1 LQSGFLIAGALRYCS
16 AILPRLVRLA
26 ISHGLFPY
34 EKILKRGDGFR
45 GHRVEWLLLGFMG
58 GCLFL
63 ALLFVCVCFIEKG
76 ENHVF

>member
-1 LQSGFLIAGALRYCS
+1 MCFCARCFL
-16 AILPRLVRLA
+16 VKN
-26 ISHGLFPY
+26 FFV
-34 EKILKRGDGFR
+34 RGDGFH